1 MLLNR
6 FGLAALAAG
15 VLVLTAAPAGAH
27 THVQKMSIEE
37 NAKLAASP
45 PDFTVEFEAKTTLA
59 NISLMEATGKNVP
72 LAYKPPHDK
81 ATSFKIPLP
90 KLAAGGYMLMWKT
103 IGADGHAVSG
113 MVNFTITG

>member
-1 MLLNR
+1 MSLR
-6 FGLAALAAG
+6 RIGLTALAVGFVALAAG
-15 VLVLTAAPAGAH
+15 PAFAH
-27 THVQKMSIEE
+27 THVQKMSIAE

-45 PDFTVEFEAKTTLA
+45 PDFTVEFEGKATLA
-59 NISLMEATGKNVP
+59 NVSLMNAAGKDVP
-72 LAYKPPHDK
+72 LAYTPPRDK

-103 IGADGHAVSG
+103 IGADGHAMSG